1 MIFQKEKGLKKRT
14 LKQTLIL
21 DGARCSVLFD
31 AGDLYLN

>member
-1 MIFQKEKGLKKRT
+1 MIFQKEKGLKKL

-21 DGARCSVLFD
+21 DGATCSVLFD